1 MNVTV
6 ARPFPLP
13 SDMQRSPRAAS
24 LLARAGAAYL
34 KAFITGDTP
43 ERTAKAMFGDSTII
57 KAATTPAMLSG
68 TAAWAQSLGGVAV
81 YDLIQDATTVSAA
94 ADLID
99 RGLKVNM
106 SGVAEL
112 HVPGRALTAA
122 AAGQWVAESGAIPV
136 RALNFSNAAILRL
149 RKLAVITTYSREL
162 ADSSNI
168 EEIVRAT
175 NSEAAGLALDLA
187 MLSNSAGDASKPAG
201 LLFNI
206 APLTPTAGGGQNA
219 MAQDLENLFAAL
231 ATNGAGKTA
240 VIIAALPQAVRLM
253 MEAGPKFNF
262 DIIPSTALATGTVI
276 VLEVASFVSGFSS
289 VADFSVSKVGTV
301 HMEDTSPTDITGD
314 TPSPAVPVKSLFQL
328 ELIGMKMNMAAAWGL
343 RAANHAAWIT
353 GTTW

>member
-1 MNVTV
+1 VTV

-34 KAFITGDTP
+34 KAFITGATP
-43 ERTAKAMFGDSTII
+43 EQSAKAMFGDSTII

-68 TAAWAQSLGGVAV
+68 TPQWASNLGGVAV
-81 YDLIQDATTVSAA
+81 YDLVQDATTVSAA

-106 SGVAEL
+106 DGVAE
-112 HVPGRALTAA
+112 VYIPGRALSAA
-122 AAGQWVAESGAIPV
+122 AAGQWVAEGGAAPV
-136 RALNFSNAAILRL
+136 RALNFSNAAILRP

-168 EEIVRAT
+168 EEIVRAM

-187 MLSNSAGDASKPAG
+187 MLSNSAGDATKPAG

-206 APLTPTAGGGQNA
+206 APLTSTAGGGQNA

-240 VIIAALPQAVRLM
+240 AIIAAMPQAVRLM

-276 VLEVASFVSGFSS
+276 VVEVASFVSGFSS
-289 VADFSVSKVGTV
+289 VADFSVSRAGMV
-301 HMEDTSPTDITGD
+301 HLEDTTPGD
-314 TPSPAVPVKSLFQL
+314 FPAAPIKSLFQTD
-328 ELIGMKMNMAAAWGL
+328 LIGLKMTLDAAWGM
-343 RAANHAAWIT
+343 RAANHAAWLT
-353 GTTW
+353 GATW

>member
-112 HVPGRALTAA
+112 HVPGRVLSAA
-122 AAGQWVAESGAIPV
+122 AAGQWVAESGAAPAP
-136 RALNFSNAAILRL
+136 ALSFADTVLRP
-149 RKLAVITTYSREL
+149 RKLAVITTYSQQL
-162 ADSSNI
+162 AESSNI

-187 MLSNSAGDASKPAG
+187 MLSNSAGDATKPAG

-206 APLTPTAGGGQNA
+206 APLTSTAGGGQNA

-231 ATNGAGKTA
+231 ATSGAGKTA
-240 VIIAALPQAVRLM
+240 VIIAAMPQAVRLM

-262 DIIPSTALATGTVI
+262 DIIPSTALATGTV
-276 VLEVASFVSGFSS
+276 VVVEVASFVSGFSG
-289 VADFSVSKVGTV
+289 VADFSVSRAGMV
-301 HMEDTSPTDITGD
+301 HLENTTPGDFPAAPMTSLYQTDLLG
-314 TPSPAVPVKSLFQL
+314 L
-328 ELIGMKMNMAAAWGL
+328 KMTLDAAWGM
-343 RAANHAAWIT
+343 RAANHVAWLT
-353 GTTW
+353 GATW